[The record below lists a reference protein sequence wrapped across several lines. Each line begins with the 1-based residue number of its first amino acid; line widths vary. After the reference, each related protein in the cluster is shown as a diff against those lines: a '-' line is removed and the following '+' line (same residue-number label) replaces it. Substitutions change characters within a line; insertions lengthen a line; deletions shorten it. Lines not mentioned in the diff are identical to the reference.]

1 MAFGYFYLP
10 LYLEQLKNDS
20 MKKGIILIILLCA
33 ASCVSLL
40 QAQETKNSSFQF
52 TIVPPL
58 GTQGAEAPN
67 YSNKVSINLLLGI
80 SQNESKFTLGGIA
93 NIIMNNA
100 SGFQIAGISNI
111 IGNNGNGIQLAGIL
125 NTSKNYNGMQIGGVL
140 NVASNFNGFQISG
153 ISNIA
158 KNANGFQ
165 ITGIGNVAKN
175 LNGFQIAGIGNMAEN
190 LNGFQIAGIFN
201 KAKNVNGFQ
210 ISGILNIA
218 DHSDYPIG
226 LVNLIKDGEKGIG
239 ISYNEIGST
248 VLSFR
253 SGGKVMYG
261 IVGLGYNYRSISKQ
275 SALIEAGIGAH
286 INYAPS
292 FRVNTEMTAKAYGLF
307 KKNET
312 TQYSLAVL
320 PAFKC
325 ASHLEIFGGPTF
337 NFLQSDNRDND
348 KIFPYDASISLWKTS
363 STSRLEQG
371 YFGFTIG
378 TQYIF

>member
-1 MAFGYFYLP
+1 
-10 LYLEQLKNDS
+10 
-20 MKKGIILIILLCA
+20 MKKGIIFIILCA
-33 ASCVSLL
+33 ASCVTLL
-40 QAQETKNSSFQF
+40 QAQEMKNSAFQF
-52 TIVPPL
+52 SIVPPV
-58 GTQGAEAPN
+58 GTQGAEAFN
-67 YSNKVSINLLLGI
+67 SSNKVSINLLLGI
-80 SQNESKFTLGGIA
+80 SQNERKFTLGGIA
-93 NIIMNNA
+93 NVISNNA
-100 SGFQIAGISNI
+100 SGCQIAGISNI
-111 IGNNGNGIQLAGIL
+111 IGNNANGFKLAGVSNTIGNNGNGILLAGIL
-125 NTSKNYNGMQIGGVL
+125 NTSRDYNGMEISGIL
-140 NVASNFNGFQISG
+140 NAASNFNEFQISG
-153 ISNIA
+153 IGNIA

-165 ITGIGNVAKN
+165 IAGIGNVAKT
-175 LNGFQIAGIGNMAEN
+175 LNGFQIAGIGNMAED

-210 ISGILNIA
+210 IAGILNMA

-261 IVGLGYNYRSISKQ
+261 ILGLGYNYRSISKQ

-286 INYAPS
+286 INYS
-292 FRVNTEMTAKAYGLF
+292 RTFRINTEITSKTYGLF
-307 KKNET
+307 KENET

-320 PAFKC
+320 PAFKY

-337 NFLQSDNRDND
+337 NFLRSDNRDNED
-348 KIFPYDASISLWKTS
+348 LFPGNACISLWKSS

-371 YFGFTIG
+371 YIGFTIG
-378 TQYIF
+378 TQFIF

>member
-1 MAFGYFYLP
+1 
-10 LYLEQLKNDS
+10 

-33 ASCVSLL
+33 VNCVSLL
-40 QAQETKNSSFQF
+40 QAQEMKNSAFQF